1 MSPFVCILTC
11 KSVVVNPENEKN
23 VFFSKTYLNTECM
36 YADNIIV
43 DDD

>member
-1 MSPFVCILTC
+1 MKI
-11 KSVVVNPENEKN
+11 EKN

>member
-1 MSPFVCILTC
+1 MVIKLKVPYKL
-11 KSVVVNPENEKN
+11 EKN